1 MTIMANTFFLTGAN
15 AKIKLNNKTMAFC
28 TDISYSVS
36 VQVETP
42 KILGMYESATMEPV
56 GYSVMGTFTI
66 IRYINGVK
74 SAVSNPPNGVSE
86 KGNGLGAWGSD
97 ALLSQLG
104 AGDDGRPN
112 EHLNPKLLS
121 ASSMFDIEI
130 YQKVNNNDELCAVAR
145 IRDCR
150 IEKVDFN
157 ISKTTPAI
165 ERFSFKAAYLD
176 EDTFNADFSGL
187 GAHF

>member
-1 MTIMANTFFLTGAN
+1 MANTFFLTGAN

-28 TDISYSVS
+28 TDLSYSVT
-36 VQVETP
+36 VTTVAP
-42 KILGMYESATMEPV
+42 KILGMYEAHSMEPV
-56 GYSVMGTFTI
+56 GYSVEGSFTI
-66 IRYINGVK
+66 IRYMDAAKG
-74 SAVSNPPNGVSE
+74 AVSNPPNGVSE
-86 KGNGLGAWGSD
+86 KGNGIGAWGSD

-130 YQKVNNNDELCAVAR
+130 YQKISDNNTLAAVAR

-150 IEKVDFN
+150 IERADFN
-157 ISKTTPAI
+157 LSKASPGI
-165 ERFSFKAAYLD
+165 ERFTFKAAYLD
-176 EDTFNADFSGL
+176 EDSFNADFSGI
-187 GAHF
+187 GHHF